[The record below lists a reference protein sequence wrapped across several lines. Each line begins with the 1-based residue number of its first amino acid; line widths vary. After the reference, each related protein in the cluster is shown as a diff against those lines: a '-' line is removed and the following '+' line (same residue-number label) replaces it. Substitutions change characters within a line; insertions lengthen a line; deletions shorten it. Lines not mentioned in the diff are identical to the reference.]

1 MRNRICLN
9 GEWDFMPVYNVR
21 DCLDIPEVVAFE
33 KEKIRVPSSWMS
45 KQPGS
50 QAAVGFGVVDEFQPF
65 NMFEYPEEWNQ
76 ADTGVYRRKFVVPED
91 MQQDMFFLRF
101 DGIAQRSRVYLN
113 GHELAEWEESYL
125 PLEIDITNL
134 VKKNR
139 EENELVVVCTTY
151 EEVVIPSGQ
160 RKFLGLMGSWFGYI
174 ARGIWQDVYLENR
187 PGVHIDDIYVNT
199 SVRTNTLAAKVTVYN
214 GSESGK
220 ALDIRIAIYDGESL
234 VKEMEGGPV
243 KTEAGEI
250 KSIDIYEPWSNARLW
265 DPDHPHLYRMTVEIW
280 ENSVKIDNKTL
291 RFGFREIWM
300 EGPNFILNG
309 VRINLRG
316 DSWHFQGAVQQ
327 SKEYALNWYKMC
339 RENGVN
345 CIRLHAEPHPECYL
359 EAADEA
365 GMLIIDETAIYGSAK
380 KMPADHPVYL
390 GRCKRHIE
398 RLIKRD
404 RNHPSII
411 LWSLQNEMRWVD
423 GRDGYKL
430 HIPDMMRKLKKLD
443 STRPIILEGDNRL
456 LSKENTEVESMH
468 YNIDGTIAQWDRKKP
483 LVFGEHGGWWYVCP
497 QNSSAY
503 IGLRAYSG
511 FDECVEGIAVKEKLF
526 VEYARRNE
534 VSGISTF
541 NFVHYMMKSM
551 PAQDIP
557 LEHDRLD
564 TPGCKPRKIRKNSL
578 TLNNGLLEDYP
589 LYIPHDSMAIL
600 REAYKPVTILPSEY
614 DGSFFDDGLITRNF
628 DIYNDTLYTQGGH
641 VEICVKLLDQIIYK
655 EQVDFIQKPGER
667 VTTQIKFDPPKV
679 REISVLS
686 LEAVLFHGEKEMHR
700 LTKDYRLYP
709 SQLKYQELDTNH
721 KNIAYIG
728 SEKCREMIQG
738 LLPSCKAIT
747 EFNDILTSPYDVLV
761 IGSYLNEH
769 ADEAQSIL
777 GQFTAKGGVVVQ
789 LEQFKFAPG
798 DLQLVK
804 QPFFSAHGSDPGHKV
819 LKGLTDDDFI
829 FWNPEVIEERPR
841 NIIQQCFVKPP
852 KGDVNMLLECSAGDF
867 GDGGDLWTPLFE
879 YGYKKGTVIYNQLE
893 ITRHY
898 HQVPQA
904 CILLRN
910 ILEYA
915 VSFEPKV
922 KAEIGLM
929 TSIGSASHRFVK
941 SLGLE
946 FEKIE
951 GASHCNQYDLVIADL
966 QHISNEQA
974 DLLGEYA
981 QNGGSVLV
989 LPITGNCGS
998 KLERITEETVKI
1010 LPVPTYHLKKV
1021 KDNPLTTGIS
1031 ICDLFGYEK
1040 VFLSP
1045 RMVVNRVLC
1054 ENAIHIEGAE
1064 ALLDSVTGTPWY
1076 DYYIR
1081 GLNSE
1086 FSRIALV
1093 NMNKE
1098 KKEQELSYLAVKN
1111 RGKGSIIV
1119 SQLSTDYRN
1128 EKDIRVYSKIISNL
1142 GGFVCGNAFTY
1153 QKSDK
1158 DYSVECFMTLPYQN
1172 YQDYGKAESYYTD
1185 KEYSLN
1191 NLGEGLYGWMR
1202 KVERDAED
1210 GFIHIPDSAGRTY
1223 FLSCFIDSIE
1233 DPCNHEE
1240 QPGEGKCRLEIESNS
1255 VLKVWMNG
1263 TLLQA
1268 CDEIPS
1274 APEPIRFEN
1283 VAMTRGINRFIIAAK
1298 AGNEDIKL
1306 RPVFKTIEGKVVD
1319 NIKYQLTIDE
1329 VDPK

>member
-9 GEWDFMPVYNVR
+9 GEWDFMPVFTGKE
-21 DCLDIPEVVAFE
+21 CLDIPEMLAFE

-45 KQPGS
+45 KHSGS
-50 QAAVGFGVVDEFQPF
+50 QTVNGFGVVDDFEPF
-65 NMFEYPEEWNQ
+65 NVFDYPGEWNQ
-76 ADTGVYRRKFVVPED
+76 ADKGVYRRKFVVPD
-91 MQQDMFFLRF
+91 NMQQDLFFLKF
-101 DGIAQRSRVYLN
+101 DGLAQRSRVYLN
-113 GHELAEWEESYL
+113 GNIVAEWEESYL
-125 PLEIDITNL
+125 PLEIDISNI
-134 VKKNR
+134 VKR
-139 EENELVVVCTTY
+139 QGEENELMVVCTTY

-160 RKFLGLMGSWFGYI
+160 KKFLGLVGSWFGYI

-187 PGVHIDDIYVNT
+187 PSVYIDDIYVNT
-199 SVRTNTLAAKVTVYN
+199 SVRKSALAANVTVHN

-220 ALDIRIAIYDGESL
+220 ALNIRILIHDGESL
-234 VKEMEGGPV
+234 VKEIEGGHV

-250 KSIDIYEPWSNARLW
+250 KSIEIYEPWSNARLW
-265 DPDHPHLYRMTVEIW
+265 DPDHPHLYGLTVELW
-280 ENSVKIDNKTL
+280 ENSLKIDNKTI
-291 RFGFREIWM
+291 RFGFREIWT
-300 EGPNFILNG
+300 EGPAFILNG
-309 VRINLRG
+309 ARVNLRG

-327 SKEYALNWYKMC
+327 NKEYALNWYKMC

-345 CIRLHAEPHPECYL
+345 CIRLHAEPHPEYYL

-390 GRCKRHIE
+390 ERCKRHIE

-423 GRDGYKL
+423 GRDVYKL
-430 HIPDMMRKLKKLD
+430 HIPDMISNLKKLD
-443 STRPIILEGDNRL
+443 STRPVLLEGDNRL
-456 LSKENTEVESMH
+456 LSEENTEIESMH

-503 IGLRAYSG
+503 IGLKAYTG

-557 LEHDRLD
+557 LEYDRLD
-564 TPGCKPRKIRKNSL
+564 TPGCKPRIIRKNSL
-578 TLNNGLLEDYP
+578 TLNNGLLEGYP
-589 LYIPHDSMAIL
+589 RYIPHDSMAIL
-600 REAYKPVTILPSEY
+600 REAYKPVTIIPSEY
-614 DGSFFDDGLITRNF
+614 NASFFDDRLIIRNF
-628 DIYNDTLYTQGGH
+628 DLYNDTLYTQDCH

-655 EQVDFIQKPGER
+655 EHMDFIQKPGER
-667 VTTQIKFDPPKV
+667 ITTQIKFDPPKI
-679 REISVLS
+679 REVSVLS

-700 LTKDYRLYP
+700 LAKDYRLYP
-709 SQLKYQELDTNH
+709 SILKYQELDTNH
-721 KNIAYIG
+721 KNVAYIG
-728 SEKCREMIQG
+728 SKKCWEIIHG
-738 LLPSCKAIT
+738 LLPHCKALT
-747 EFNDILTSPYDVLV
+747 EFNDIIKYAYDVLI

-769 ADEAQSIL
+769 ADEIQTIL
-777 GQFTAKGGVVVQ
+777 GQFAAKGGIVVQ

-798 DLQLVK
+798 DLKLVK
-804 QPFFSAHGSDPGHKV
+804 QPFFSAHMSDPGHKI

-829 FWNPEVIEERPR
+829 FWNPEVIEERPQ
-841 NIIQQCFVKPP
+841 NIILQCFVKPP
-852 KGDVNMLLECSAGDF
+852 KGDINMLLECSTGDF
-867 GDGGDLWTPLFE
+867 GDGGDLWTSLFE
-879 YGYKKGTVIYNQLE
+879 YGYKKGTIIYNQLE
-893 ITRHY
+893 ITNHY

-915 VSFEPKV
+915 FSFEPKV
-922 KAEIGLM
+922 WTEIGLIVSRESM
-929 TSIGSASHRFVK
+929 SYRFME
-941 SLGLE
+941 SLGLK
-946 FEKIE
+946 FEKTDQ
-951 GASHCNQYDLVIADL
+951 ADHYDQYGLVIADL
-966 QHISNEQA
+966 EHISDEQA
-974 DLLGEYA
+974 DLLGEYV
-981 QNGGSVLV
+981 QKGGRVLV
-989 LPITGNCGS
+989 LPVHRGCER
-998 KLERITEETVKI
+998 KLERITEETVRI
-1010 LPVPTYHLKKV
+1010 LDVPTYHLKKV
-1021 KDNPLTTGIS
+1021 KDSPLTTGIS
-1031 ICDLFGYEK
+1031 ICDLFRYEK

-1045 RMVVNRVLC
+1045 RMVENRVIC
-1054 ENAIHIEGAE
+1054 DKAIDMKGAE
-1064 ALLDSVTGTPWY
+1064 TLLESVTGTPWY

-1081 GLNSE
+1081 GLNAE

-1128 EKDIRVYSKIISNL
+1128 EKDMRVYSKIISNL
-1142 GGFVCGNAFTY
+1142 GGVVCGNAFTY
-1153 QKSDK
+1153 QKADK
-1158 DYSVECFMTLPYQN
+1158 DYSVECFMTLPHQN
-1172 YQDYGKAESYYTD
+1172 YQDYEKAEAYFTD

-1210 GFIHIPDSAGRTY
+1210 GFINIPDSAGRTC
-1223 FLSCFIDSIE
+1223 FLTCFIDSLE
-1233 DPCNHEE
+1233 DPCGHEE
-1240 QPGEGKCRLEIESNS
+1240 QQGEDKCKLEIRSNS
-1255 VLKVWMNG
+1255 ILKVWMNG
-1263 TLLQA
+1263 KLLQT
-1268 CDEIPS
+1268 CDETPS
-1274 APEPIRFEN
+1274 ISEPTIIEN
-1283 VAMTRGINRFIIAAK
+1283 VTVTRGINRFAIIAK
-1298 AGNEDIKL
+1298 ADNENIKL
-1306 RPVFKTIEGKVVD
+1306 SPVFKTMEGKIMD
-1319 NIKYQLTIDE
+1319 NIKYPLTIDE
-1329 VDPK
+1329 VDHK